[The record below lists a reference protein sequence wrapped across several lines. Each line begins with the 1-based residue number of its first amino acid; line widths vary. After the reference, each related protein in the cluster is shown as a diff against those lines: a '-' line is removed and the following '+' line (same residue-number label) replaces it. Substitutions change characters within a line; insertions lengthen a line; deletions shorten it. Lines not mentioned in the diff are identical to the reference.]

1 MTGAGTGM
9 SRSAPRRDAEPTPR
23 RTYDN
28 TLRQQQAE
36 ATRERVVAAGA
47 ELLRNSPV
55 RDWRDLT
62 IRAVA
67 ERADVSE
74 RTIYRHFEHERGL
87 RDAVMHRLEQE
98 AGIDLAS
105 MRLDSIGEVA
115 AQTLQQVSEFPL
127 DARPPLDPTLSDANK
142 RQRTALLQAISEHT
156 EGWSEPD
163 REAAAAVFD
172 VLWSVAAYERLIVSW
187 NFDHKEAV
195 SCLTWAIDLVEAA
208 IRRGE
213 APTAARR

>member
-1 MTGAGTGM
+1 MA
-9 SRSAPRRDAEPTPR
+9 RSDPAPASDEPSARRP
-23 RTYDN
+23 YDN
-28 TLRQQQAE
+28 TLRREKAA
-36 ATRERVVAAGA
+36 ATRERIVAAGA

-67 ERADVSE
+67 EQAGVNE

-105 MRLDSIGEVA
+105 MQLENIAEVTAHILD
-115 AQTLQQVSEFPL
+115 QVSEFPM
-127 DARPPLDPTLSDANK
+127 DARPVLDPTLSDANR
-142 RQRTALLQAISEHT
+142 RQRSALLAAVQAHT
-156 EGWSEPD
+156 ESWSAED
-163 REAAAAVFD
+163 QATAAAAFD
-172 VLWSVAAYERLIVSW
+172 VLWSVAAYERLVADWS
-187 NFDHKEAV
+187 FDHKEAV
-195 SCLTWAIDLVEAA
+195 HTLTWVMALVEDA

-213 APTAARR
+213 RP